1 MVNWQATPSYVY
13 AIGRVEARFPNLAA
27 EKEFA
32 QATGRADTAGK
43 TDQQTFH
50 AVLSQRENRYLV
62 RQLCWVLT
70 IQGLETYLLVPR
82 DPADIDLLVEA
93 IRPAP
98 APNDIDV
105 VIGMRGPIAPPEM
118 CNGLM
123 VPIVAFDQ
131 IYSFDRDA
139 LIKAIPKPEK
149 MTDEQFGPAAEELF
163 NRIMQMTDNAGA
175 TDEHRALNYLAM
187 RYPAIYAKAAEEFAE
202 NFSLTGVEVRP
213 SPLEQ
218 RAQHRRCH
226 LLLHQ
231 PQYRFHGEVLC
242 ARRCDRG
249 VSVPGHQ
256 DVAVLRTLNLP
267 NERRCEMNMNI
278 PGFTAESSVY
288 RRSRFYQHSADFSN
302 LNNNLIPQSC
312 FDDCIDNDCQGRTG
326 RDLLNCRGNCTS
338 RCSGSNVTGSGCV
351 LNFKK

>member
-1 MVNWQATPSYVY
+1 MTWWQVHGLHEVRADRTITPQAGGGTCGCGGAAGSSPNGAGTASYVY

-32 QATGRADTAGK
+32 QATGRTDTAGK

-50 AVLSQRENRYLV
+50 AVLSKRENRYLV

-70 IQGLETYLLVPR
+70 IQGLETYLLLPR

-98 APNDIDV
+98 SPNDIDV

-149 MTDEQFGPAAEELF
+149 TTAAQFGPAAEELF
-163 NRIMQMTDNAGA
+163 NRIMQLTDNAGA

-187 RYPAIYAKAAEEFAE
+187 RYPAIYAKAAEEFARD
-202 NFSLTGVEVRP
+202 FSLTGVEVRP
-213 SPLEQ
+213 SPLSSTRNIVDVIFSYTNRNTDFTEKFFV
-218 RAQHRRCH
+218 RC
-226 LLLHQ
+226 
-231 PQYRFHGEVLC
+231 
-242 ARRCDRG
+242 RCDRG

-256 DVAVLRTLNLP
+256 DVAVL
-267 NERRCEMNMNI
+267 
-278 PGFTAESSVY
+278 
-288 RRSRFYQHSADFSN
+288 
-302 LNNNLIPQSC
+302 
-312 FDDCIDNDCQGRTG
+312 
-326 RDLLNCRGNCTS
+326 
-338 RCSGSNVTGSGCV
+338 
-351 LNFKK
+351 